1 MANTDKK
8 NGFQPITSGGTEV
21 RRQQRTT
28 DGTSANSLMAP
39 GDAYTLTNGVVVR
52 QTVTNTNCQG
62 IMEAVALPGAAI
74 SEGPTTYNYV
84 PASKALNIIGI
95 EDFNTEFVVTANVAL
110 AITDYDGNAEVDI
123 VDTAPD
129 TTLGISRQAV
139 GAIGDQFR
147 LVRPLDQINN
157 DPYAQY
163 AKVVVRLKPAG
174 IA

>member
-21 RRQQRTT
+21 RRAQRTT

-39 GDAYTLTNGVVVR
+39 GDAYTLTDNVIVR
-52 QTVTNTNCQG
+52 LTVTNVNPQG

-74 SEGPTTYNYV
+74 GEGPTTYDYV
-84 PASKALNIIGI
+84 PASKQLNIIGI
-95 EDFNTEFVVTANVAL
+95 EDSNTEFVVTAGL
-110 AITDYDGNAEVDI
+110 AIAATAYDGNAEVDVI
-123 VDTAPD
+123 DAAPD
-129 TTLGISRQAV
+129 TTLRISRQSVA
-139 GAIGDQFR
+139 ATGDQFR

-174 IA
+174 IQ